1 MACNSPIPRLI
12 YGKTVLTP
20 CRMCMGCRIQRR
32 TEWSNRLRF
41 ECAYQAKYN
50 KLGSSF
56 VTVTYSDDGLEELR
70 HEHMIEHLQK
80 LPQDTPFNNNSLFYD
95 DMKKMIKRLRSH
107 IHENLPQLDSKFK
120 YYEVGEYGETDKR
133 AHFHFIFCG
142 LPSNLIA
149 EFLRKS
155 WKYGFIKT
163 SPVTNARIRYC
174 LKYMDKQIFGEECKN
189 KFENNGLLPPRSV
202 MSKGIGI
209 DWFLNN
215 TDFLKTGTVNSNGKK
230 VSVNSYYVKKY
241 GVDNSLFQATAVAR
255 EKLSAELK
263 NLSLGEYRYSKK
275 YGHELKMVH
284 SARLNSA
291 VSDDSLNNINYYGKK
306 SDFYSDYINK
316 LTDDILGGN

>member
-1 MACNSPIPRLI
+1 MSCNSPIPRLI
-12 YGKTVLTP
+12 NGKTVLTP

-32 TEWSNRLRF
+32 TEWSNRLRY

-50 KLGSSF
+50 RLGSSF
-56 VTVTYSDDGLEELR
+56 VTVTYSDDGLELLR

-80 LPQDTPFNNNSLFYD
+80 LPQGTPFNNCSLFYD

-120 YYEVGEYGETDKR
+120 YYEVGEYGDLER
-133 AHFHFIFCG
+133 CHFHFIFCG
-142 LPSNLIA
+142 LPSSLIS

-155 WKYGFIKT
+155 WKYGFIKV

-174 LKYMDKQIFGEECKN
+174 LKYMDKQIFGDDCK
-189 KFENNGLLPPRSV
+189 KMFENNGLFPPRSV

-209 DWFLNN
+209 DWFLSNS
-215 TDFLKTGTVNSNGKK
+215 DFLETGTVNCNGKQIP
-230 VSVNSYYVKKY
+230 VNSYYVKKY
-241 GVDNSLFQATAVAR
+241 GVDNSAFQATAVAR

-275 YGHELKMVH
+275 YGRELKMVH
-284 SARLNSA
+284 SARLSSA
-291 VSDDSLNNINYYGKK
+291 VSDDSINNIKYFGNK
-306 SDFYSDYINK
+306 SETYSDYINK
-316 LTDDILGGN
+316 LTDDILRR